1 MTKTVLLTGGFGNL
15 GGRIASSLGNNP
27 DFRFRL
33 GTRSSRE
40 VPDWAPNA
48 QVAKFDVTD
57 TTTFGASFTDVDT
70 VIHLVGLSDIES
82 AENPSLAD
90 HITVSGTNNVLEA
103 SIANG
108 VRRFIYFSTAHVY
121 GSPLVGQLDESTLA
135 SPKHPYATTH
145 LAAEK
150 LVLDAHQ
157 QRRIEGISIRCAN
170 SFGRPMEYN
179 MGDWKTVVGDLC
191 RQLVF
196 NNTLVLQSNGLQER
210 NFVTRTDVCA
220 AVQHFLK
227 LDSSKLDNGVFN
239 MGSTTS
245 SSVMKM
251 ALAVQERGKQL
262 FGAAVDITTPPD
274 SQTDAKVP
282 PLNFSIERLT
292 STGFTPEDDFATEI
306 DGLLSMLSGVHGSRH
321 E

>member
-1 MTKTVLLTGGFGNL
+1 
-15 GGRIASSLGNNP
+15 
-27 DFRFRL
+27 
-33 GTRSSRE
+33 
-40 VPDWAPNA
+40 
-48 QVAKFDVTD
+48 
-57 TTTFGASFTDVDT
+57 
-70 VIHLVGLSDIES
+70 
-82 AENPSLAD
+82 
-90 HITVSGTNNVLEA
+90 
-103 SIANG
+103 
-108 VRRFIYFSTAHVY
+108 
-121 GSPLVGQLDESTLA
+121 
-135 SPKHPYATTH
+135 
-145 LAAEK
+145 
-150 LVLDAHQ
+150 
-157 QRRIEGISIRCAN
+157 
-170 SFGRPMEYN
+170 

-239 MGSTTS
+239 MGSKTS

-262 FGAAVDITTPPD
+262 FGTAVDITTPPD
-274 SQTDAKVP
+274 SQTNAEIQ

-292 STGFTPEDDFATEI
+292 STGFTPKNDFASEI
-306 DGLLSMLSGVHGSRH
+306 DGLLLMLSEVHGSRH